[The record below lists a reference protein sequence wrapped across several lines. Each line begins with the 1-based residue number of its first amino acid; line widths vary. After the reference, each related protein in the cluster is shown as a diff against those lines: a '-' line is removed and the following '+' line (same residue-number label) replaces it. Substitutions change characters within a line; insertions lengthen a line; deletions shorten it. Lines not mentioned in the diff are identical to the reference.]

1 MSQDSAIAA
10 YGQQV
15 ITACAVVNKF
25 INGKPS
31 ILVAKRAA
39 TKKFLPGKYELPGGH
54 IDYGE
59 NPEDGLKRELLE
71 ELGFDVTIGSLFA
84 AFTYINE
91 IKGSHSI
98 ELLYFA

>member
-39 TKKFLPGKYELPGGH
+39 TKKFLPGKYELPGV
-54 IDYGE
+54 ILIMVRTQRMVLSE
-59 NPEDGLKRELLE
+59 
-71 ELGFDVTIGSLFA
+71 SC
-84 AFTYINE
+84 
-91 IKGSHSI
+91 
-98 ELLYFA
+98 